1 MPCSSVKDCAS
12 NCGTRRNG
20 ISGATNGWRAR
31 SPQPTCPLSSKHC
44 RSEPQG
50 PKAASMVD
58 VDAGHTAVL
67 LPQVLAALSI
77 RASGTYLDATFGRGG
92 HAEAILEKLTQD
104 GRMLCLDRDPV
115 AIAEAKARLASASR
129 VALFLAPFSA
139 LEACADAVEPR
150 LKLDGILFDLGVSS
164 PQLDDS
170 ERGFSFM
177 QDGPLDMR
185 MSRAGT
191 P

>member
-31 SPQPTCPLSSKHC
+31 SPQPTCPLISKHC

-67 LPQVLAALSI
+67 LPQVLAALNI

-92 HAEAILEKLTQD
+92 HAGAILEKLIAN
-104 GRMLCLDRDPV
+104 GRLLCLDRDSEAV
-115 AIAEAKARLASASR
+115 AEATSR
-129 VALFLAPFSA
+129 YAGDPRVTIFLAPFSELA
-139 LEACADAVEPR
+139 ACADQVQPGLR
-150 LKLDGILFDLGVSS
+150 FDGILF
-164 PQLDDS
+164 
-170 ERGFSFM
+170 
-177 QDGPLDMR
+177 
-185 MSRAGT
+185 
-191 P
+191 

>member
-1 MPCSSVKDCAS
+1 MVE
-12 NCGTRRNG
+12 
-20 ISGATNGWRAR
+20 SGR
-31 SPQPTCPLSSKHC
+31 
-44 RSEPQG
+44 
-50 PKAASMVD
+50 
-58 VDAGHTAVL
+58 GHTAVL
-67 LPQVLAALSI
+67 LPQVLAALNI
-77 RASGTYLDATFGRGG
+77 RASGAYLDATLGRGG
-92 HAEAILEKLTQD
+92 HAEAILEKLTLD

-115 AIAEAKARLASASR
+115 AIAEAKARLGTDSR
-129 VALFLAPFSA
+129 VTLFLAPFSA

-185 MSRAGT
+185 MSRRGNLRRRRRERRIGGRAVSGFFASMARSAS
-191 P
+191 PGALRAPSSPIASNARSRARSSSPA